1 MMITIYEEAKLWV
14 FVCGSAWSVFKAFSW
29 ILKIRTQDFKQ
40 VHANLA
46 EIKES
51 VHNQT
56 TALRT
61 DIEKQTYAIV
71 SELKELRADLR
82 VLRPMAVEPRMRL
95 AKAARQKA
103 KK

>member
-1 MMITIYEEAKLWV
+1 MITIYEEAKLW
-14 FVCGSAWSVFKAFSW
+14 FFIAGSLWTVYKCLSW
-29 ILKIRTQDFKQ
+29 VLEIRTEDFKK

-46 EIKES
+46 DIKSS
-51 VHNQT
+51 VHDQT
-56 TALRT
+56 ETLKMNLER
-61 DIEKQTYAIV
+61 QTNAIV

-95 AKAARQKA
+95 AKAVKRT